1 MTGPLDQSL
10 FCLSFLRRWDLP
22 IHRIHRTVDD
32 IDRVRSDRVAR
43 RRASIEGVGRQGGRP
58 KSEENSLALQVKW
71 YPPGQIDGLEK
82 LDLI

>member
-10 FCLSFLRRWDLP
+10 FLRRWPLP